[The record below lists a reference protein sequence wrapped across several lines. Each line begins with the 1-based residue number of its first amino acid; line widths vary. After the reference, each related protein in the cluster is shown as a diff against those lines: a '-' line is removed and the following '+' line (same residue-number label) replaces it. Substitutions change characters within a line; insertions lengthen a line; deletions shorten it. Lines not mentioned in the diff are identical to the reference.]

1 LLTKIKG
8 SAAAMMAGFETT
20 LSNDLRAGVRE
31 DLPEIELIADPTLR
45 ERVVDAWALSLSQT
59 SFRRIRDMPGE
70 ANPGMLVLKRGG
82 QDTHLRGVTQIA
94 ISYVDHFA
102 KVFPEAEIDRDIVIA
117 GGLCHDIGKAYE
129 FDPEN
134 RRRWKGDP
142 SKVGLP
148 PIRHPVYGAHIC
160 LLAGLPEGVAHIA
173 ACHSPEGN
181 NVQRSLECVVVHEA
195 DVAWWKIAAGSGLVQ
210 PNTFAEFGKMF
221 VQRATR

>member
-1 LLTKIKG
+1 
-8 SAAAMMAGFETT
+8 MMAGFEIK
-20 LSNDLRAGVRE
+20 LSDELKDGVRA
-31 DLPEIELIADPTLR
+31 DLPEIELIADQTLR
-45 ERVVDAWALSLSQT
+45 NQVVDAWALSLSQT

-94 ISYVDHFA
+94 IGYIDHFA
-102 KVFPEAEIDRDIVIA
+102 DVYPEAVIDRDVVIA

-129 FDPEN
+129 FAPEN
-134 RRRWKGDP
+134 RQRWKADP
-142 SKVGLP
+142 SHVGLP
-148 PIRHPVYGAHIC
+148 PLRHPVYGAHIC
-160 LLAGLPEGVAHIA
+160 LLAGLPESVAHIA